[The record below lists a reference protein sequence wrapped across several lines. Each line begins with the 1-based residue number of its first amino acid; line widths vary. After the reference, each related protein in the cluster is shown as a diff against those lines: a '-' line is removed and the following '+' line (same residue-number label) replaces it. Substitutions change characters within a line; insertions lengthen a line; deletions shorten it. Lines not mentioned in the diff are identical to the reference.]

1 MKKFIDIVFDGSP
14 VHFSVECEDNK
25 LRVGDFALFESSRG
39 VEIGKVVKPVFEAE
53 EKVDSKDGEILEI
66 EKIRYLKPATTLDMQ
81 TAKSNKL
88 EAEKIKETT
97 KQKIKEFELEMKID
111 EVFLSLDKSKITIY
125 FTSDGRVDFRN
136 LVKDLATTFKSRI
149 ELKQIGPRDEVRC
162 MGGFGPC
169 GKVCCC
175 KEFLN
180 DFDHV
185 TIKMAKTQNLSL
197 NPTKISGLCGRLM
210 CCLAY
215 ENEHYAETASLM
227 PKINSEVITPNGKGV
242 VVFNDLLKRQITV
255 KLGDENQTELKIFDL
270 NDVKKIAR

>member
-1 MKKFIDIVFDGSP
+1 MKKFINVVFDGSP
-14 VHFSVECEDNK
+14 VNYSIECEDNSLK
-25 LRVGDFALFESSRG
+25 PNDLIVCESSRG
-39 VEIGKVVKPVFEAE
+39 LEIAKVVKSVFESE
-53 EKVDSKDGEILEI
+53 EKENNSEDNILEI
-66 EKIRYLKPATTLDMQ
+66 EKIKFLNRATTNDLNISKQ
-81 TAKSNKL
+81 NKI
-88 EAEKIKETT
+88 EAEKVKETV
-97 KQKIKEFELEMKID
+97 KQKVSELELEMKID
-111 EVFLSLDKSKITIY
+111 GVVISLDKTKITIY

-136 LVKDLATTFKSRI
+136 LVKELATNFKSRI

-215 ENEHYAETASLM
+215 ENEHYSETASLM
-227 PKINSEVITPNGKGV
+227 PKINSEVMTPNGKGV
-242 VVFNDLLKRQITV
+242 VMYNDLLKRQVTV
-255 KLGDENQTELKIFDL
+255 KFGGDNQTEIKVYDVNDIKKLK
-270 NDVKKIAR
+270 

>member
-1 MKKFIDIVFDGSP
+1 MKKFINVVFDGSP
-14 VHFSVECEDNK
+14 VNYSIECEDNSLK
-25 LRVGDFALFESSRG
+25 PNDLVVCESSRG
-39 VEIGKVVKPVFEAE
+39 LEIAKVVKSVFESE
-53 EKVDSKDGEILEI
+53 EKENNSEDNILEI
-66 EKIRYLKPATTLDMQ
+66 EKIKFLNRATTNDLNISKQ
-81 TAKSNKL
+81 NKI
-88 EAEKIKETT
+88 EAEKVKETV
-97 KQKIKEFELEMKID
+97 KQKVSELELEMKID
-111 EVFLSLDKSKITIY
+111 GVVISLDKTKITIY

-136 LVKDLATTFKSRI
+136 LVKELATNFKSRI

-215 ENEHYAETASLM
+215 ENEHYSETASLM
-227 PKINSEVITPNGKGV
+227 PKINSEVMTPNGKGV
-242 VVFNDLLKRQITV
+242 VMYNDLLKRQITV
-255 KLGDENQTELKIFDL
+255 KFGGDNQTEIKVYDVNDIKKLK
-270 NDVKKIAR
+270 

>member
-1 MKKFIDIVFDGSP
+1 MKKFINVVFDGSP
-14 VHFSVECEDNK
+14 VNYSIECEDNS
-25 LRVGDFALFESSRG
+25 LRTNDFIVCESSRG
-39 VEIGKVVKPVFEAE
+39 LEIAKVVKSVFESE
-53 EKVDSKDGEILEI
+53 EKENNSEDNILEI
-66 EKIRYLKPATTLDMQ
+66 EKIKFLNRATTNDLNI
-81 TAKSNKL
+81 AKQNKI
-88 EAEKIKETT
+88 EAEKVKETV
-97 KQKIKEFELEMKID
+97 KQKVSELELEMKID
-111 EVFLSLDKSKITIY
+111 GVVISLDKTKITIY

-136 LVKDLATTFKSRI
+136 LVKELATNFKSRI

-215 ENEHYAETASLM
+215 ENEHYSETASLM
-227 PKINSEVITPNGKGV
+227 PKINSEVMTPNGKGV
-242 VVFNDLLKRQITV
+242 VMYNDLLKRQVTV
-255 KLGDENQTELKIFDL
+255 KFGGDNQTEIKVYDVNDIKKLK
-270 NDVKKIAR
+270 

>member
-14 VHFSVECEDNK
+14 VHFSVECEDNNLK
-25 LRVGDFALFESSRG
+25 INDMATFETTRGIEVGR
-39 VEIGKVVKPVFEAE
+39 VVKTVYEAE
-53 EKVDSKDGEILEI
+53 EKADQKENEILEV
-66 EKIRYLKPATTLDMQ
+66 EKIKYIKPATLTDLK
-81 TAKSNKL
+81 TAKLNKE
-88 EAEKIKETT
+88 EAEKIKNIT
-97 KQKIKEFELEMKID
+97 KNKIKEFELEMKID
-111 EVFLSLDKSKITIY
+111 EVFLSLDKSKISIY

-210 CCLAY
+210 CCLGY

-227 PKINSEVITPNGKGV
+227 PKVNSEVSTPNGKGT
-242 VVFNDLLKRQITV
+242 VVFNDLLKRQVTV
-255 KLGDENQTELKIFDL
+255 KLGDENQTELKVFDL
-270 NDVKKIAR
+270 NDIKKIVR

>member
-1 MKKFIDIVFDGSP
+1 MKKFINVVFDGSP
-14 VHFSVECEDNK
+14 VNYSIECEDYSLKPND
-25 LRVGDFALFESSRG
+25 LIVCESSRG
-39 VEIGKVVKPVFEAE
+39 LEVAKVVKSVFEAE
-53 EKVDSKDGEILEI
+53 EKENNSEDNILEI
-66 EKIRYLKPATTLDMQ
+66 EKIKYLNRATTNDLNISKQ
-81 TAKSNKL
+81 NKI
-88 EAEKIKETT
+88 EAEKVKETV
-97 KQKIKEFELEMKID
+97 KQKVNELELEMKVDGVVI
-111 EVFLSLDKSKITIY
+111 SLDKTKITIY

-136 LVKDLATTFKSRI
+136 LVKELATNFKSRI

-215 ENEHYAETASLM
+215 ENEHYSETASLM
-227 PKINSEVITPNGKGV
+227 PKINSEVMTPNGKGV
-242 VVFNDLLKRQITV
+242 VIFNDLLKRQVTV
-255 KLGDENQTELKIFDL
+255 KFGGDNQTEIKVYDL
-270 NDVKKIAR
+270 NNIKKLK

>member
-1 MKKFIDIVFDGSP
+1 MKKFINVVFDGSP
-14 VHFSVECEDNK
+14 VNYSIECEDNSLK
-25 LRVGDFALFESSRG
+25 PNDLIVCESSRG
-39 VEIGKVVKPVFEAE
+39 LEIAKVVKSVFEAE
-53 EKVDSKDGEILEI
+53 EKENNSEDNILEI
-66 EKIRYLKPATTLDMQ
+66 EKIKYLNRATTNDLNISKQ
-81 TAKSNKL
+81 NKV
-88 EAEKIKETT
+88 EAEKVKETV
-97 KQKIKEFELEMKID
+97 KQKVNELELEMKID
-111 EVFLSLDKSKITIY
+111 GVVISLDKSKITIY

-136 LVKDLATTFKSRI
+136 LVKELATNFKSRI

-215 ENEHYAETASLM
+215 ENEHYSETASLM

-242 VVFNDLLKRQITV
+242 VIFNDLLKRQVTV
-255 KLGDENQTELKIFDL
+255 KFGGDNQTEIKVYDL
-270 NDVKKIAR
+270 NNIKKLK

>member
-1 MKKFIDIVFDGSP
+1 MKKFINVVFDGSP
-14 VHFSVECEDNK
+14 VNYSIECEDNSLK
-25 LRVGDFALFESSRG
+25 PNDLVVCESSRG
-39 VEIGKVVKPVFEAE
+39 LEIAKVVKSVFEAE
-53 EKVDSKDGEILEI
+53 EKENNSEDNILEI
-66 EKIRYLKPATTLDMQ
+66 EKIKYLNRATTNDLNISKQ
-81 TAKSNKL
+81 NKT
-88 EAEKIKETT
+88 EAEKVKETV
-97 KQKIKEFELEMKID
+97 KQKVNELELEMKVDGVVI
-111 EVFLSLDKSKITIY
+111 SLDKSKITIY

-136 LVKDLATTFKSRI
+136 LVKELATNFKSRI

-215 ENEHYAETASLM
+215 ENEHYSETASLM
-227 PKINSEVITPNGKGV
+227 PKINSEVMAPNGKGV
-242 VVFNDLLKRQITV
+242 VIFNDLLKRQVTV
-255 KLGDENQTELKIFDL
+255 KFGGDNQTEIKVYDVNNIKKLK
-270 NDVKKIAR
+270 

>member
-1 MKKFIDIVFDGSP
+1 MKKFINIVFDGSP
-14 VHFSVECEDNK
+14 VHYSVECEDNNLK
-25 LRVGDFALFESSRG
+25 VGDFGVFESSRG
-39 VEIGKVVKPVFEAE
+39 IELGKVVSPIFEAE
-53 EKVDSKDGEILEI
+53 EKENNKNEEILEI
-66 EKIRYLKPATTLDMQ
+66 EKIRYVKPATSFDLQ
-81 TAKSNKL
+81 TAKANK
-88 EAEKIKETT
+88 AESQKIKETT
-97 KQKIKEFELEMKID
+97 KRKIKEFELEMKID

-210 CCLAY
+210 CCLGY

-227 PKINSEVITPNGKGV
+227 PKVNSEVSTPSGKGI
-242 VVFNDLLKRQITV
+242 VVFNDLLKRQVTV
-255 KLGDENQTELKIFDL
+255 KLGDENQTELKVFDL
-270 NDVKKIAR
+270 NDIKKITR

>member
-53 EKVDSKDGEILEI
+53 EKVDSKDGEILEV

-97 KQKIKEFELEMKID
+97 KQKIKEFDLEMKID

>member
-1 MKKFIDIVFDGSP
+1 MKKFINVVFDGSP
-14 VHFSVECEDNK
+14 VNYSIECEDNSLK
-25 LRVGDFALFESSRG
+25 PNDLIVCESSRG
-39 VEIGKVVKPVFEAE
+39 LEIAKVVKSVFEAE
-53 EKVDSKDGEILEI
+53 EKENNSEDNILEI
-66 EKIRYLKPATTLDMQ
+66 EKIKYLNRATTNDLNISKQ
-81 TAKSNKL
+81 NKV
-88 EAEKIKETT
+88 EAEKVKETV
-97 KQKIKEFELEMKID
+97 KQKVNELELEMKVDGVVI
-111 EVFLSLDKSKITIY
+111 SLDKTKITIY

-136 LVKDLATTFKSRI
+136 LVKELATNFKSRI

-215 ENEHYAETASLM
+215 ENEHYSETASLM
-227 PKINSEVITPNGKGV
+227 PKINSEVMTPNGKGV
-242 VVFNDLLKRQITV
+242 VMYNDLLKRQVTV
-255 KLGDENQTELKIFDL
+255 KFGGDNQTEIKVYDVNNIKKLK
-270 NDVKKIAR
+270 

>member
-39 VEIGKVVKPVFEAE
+39 VEIGKVVKSVFEAE
-53 EKVDSKDGEILEI
+53 EKVDSKDGEMLEV

>member
-1 MKKFIDIVFDGSP
+1 MKNFINIVFDGSP
-14 VHFSVECEDNK
+14 VHFSVECEDKNLK
-25 LRVGDFALFESSRG
+25 VGDLGVFETSRG
-39 VEIGKVVKPVFEAE
+39 LEIGKVVKPLFNAE
-53 EKVDSKDGEILEI
+53 EKENNKEVEILEV
-66 EKIRYLKPATTLDMQ
+66 EKIKFLKMATPSDLQ
-81 TAKSNKL
+81 TAKANKT
-88 EAEKIKETT
+88 EAAKIKDVT
-97 KQKIKEFELEMKID
+97 KNKIKDFELEMKID

-227 PKINSEVITPNGKGV
+227 PKINSEVLTPNGKGI

-255 KLGDENQTELKIFDL
+255 KLGDENQTELKVFDL
-270 NDVKKIAR
+270 NDIKKIVR

>member
-53 EKVDSKDGEILEI
+53 EKVDSKDGEMLEV

-111 EVFLSLDKSKITIY
+111 EVFLSLDKSKITI
-125 FTSDGRVDFRN
+125 FGN
-136 LVKDLATTFKSRI
+136 LNTNQWSFEFISITT
-149 ELKQIGPRDEVRC
+149 
-162 MGGFGPC
+162 
-169 GKVCCC
+169 
-175 KEFLN
+175 
-180 DFDHV
+180 
-185 TIKMAKTQNLSL
+185 T
-197 NPTKISGLCGRLM
+197 TK
-210 CCLAY
+210 
-215 ENEHYAETASLM
+215 NTH
-227 PKINSEVITPNGKGV
+227 
-242 VVFNDLLKRQITV
+242 
-255 KLGDENQTELKIFDL
+255 
-270 NDVKKIAR
+270 

>member
-1 MKKFIDIVFDGSP
+1 MKKFINVVFDGSP
-14 VHFSVECEDNK
+14 VNYSIVCEDNSLK
-25 LRVGDFALFESSRG
+25 PNDLVVCESSRG
-39 VEIGKVVKPVFEAE
+39 LEIAKVVKSVFESE
-53 EKVDSKDGEILEI
+53 EKENNSEDNILEI
-66 EKIRYLKPATTLDMQ
+66 EKIKYLNRATTNDLNISKQ
-81 TAKSNKL
+81 NKI
-88 EAEKIKETT
+88 EAEKVKETV
-97 KQKIKEFELEMKID
+97 KQKVSELELEMKID
-111 EVFLSLDKSKITIY
+111 GVVISLDKTKITIY

-136 LVKDLATTFKSRI
+136 LVKELATNFKSRI

-215 ENEHYAETASLM
+215 ENEHYSETASLM
-227 PKINSEVITPNGKGV
+227 PKINSEVMTPNGKGV
-242 VVFNDLLKRQITV
+242 VMYNDLLKRQVTV
-255 KLGDENQTELKIFDL
+255 KFGGDNQTEIKVYDVNDIKKLK
-270 NDVKKIAR
+270 

>member
-1 MKKFIDIVFDGSP
+1 MKKFINVVFDGSP
-14 VHFSVECEDNK
+14 VNYSIECEDNYLK
-25 LRVGDFALFESSRG
+25 PNDLVVCESSRG
-39 VEIGKVVKPVFEAE
+39 LEIAKVVKSVFEAE
-53 EKVDSKDGEILEI
+53 KKENNSEDNILEI
-66 EKIRYLKPATTLDMQ
+66 EKIKYLNRATTNDLNISKQ
-81 TAKSNKL
+81 NKI
-88 EAEKIKETT
+88 EAEKVKEIV
-97 KQKIKEFELEMKID
+97 KQKVNDLELEMKVDGVVI
-111 EVFLSLDKSKITIY
+111 SLDKSKITIY

-136 LVKDLATTFKSRI
+136 LVKELATNFKSRI

-215 ENEHYAETASLM
+215 ENEHYSETASLM
-227 PKINSEVITPNGKGV
+227 PKINSEVMTPNGKGV
-242 VVFNDLLKRQITV
+242 VMYNDLLKRQVTV
-255 KLGDENQTELKIFDL
+255 KFGGDNQTEIKVYDVNDIKKLK
-270 NDVKKIAR
+270 

>member
-1 MKKFIDIVFDGSP
+1 MKKFINVVFDGSP
-14 VHFSVECEDNK
+14 VNYSIECEDNSLK
-25 LRVGDFALFESSRG
+25 PNDLVVCESSRG
-39 VEIGKVVKPVFEAE
+39 LEIAKVVKSVFESE
-53 EKVDSKDGEILEI
+53 EKENNSEDNILEI
-66 EKIRYLKPATTLDMQ
+66 EKIKYLNRATTNDLNISKQ
-81 TAKSNKL
+81 NKI
-88 EAEKIKETT
+88 EAEKVKETV
-97 KQKIKEFELEMKID
+97 KQKVSELELEMKID
-111 EVFLSLDKSKITIY
+111 GVVISLDKTKITIY

-136 LVKDLATTFKSRI
+136 LVKELATNFKSRI

-215 ENEHYAETASLM
+215 ENEHYSETASLM
-227 PKINSEVITPNGKGV
+227 PKINSEVMTPNGKGV
-242 VVFNDLLKRQITV
+242 VMYNDLLKRQVTV
-255 KLGDENQTELKIFDL
+255 KFGGDNQTEIKVYDVNDIKKLK
-270 NDVKKIAR
+270 

>member
-1 MKKFIDIVFDGSP
+1 MKNFINVVFDGSP
-14 VHFSVECEDNK
+14 VNYTVECDDASLKPND
-25 LRVGDFALFESSRG
+25 LIICESSRG
-39 VEIGKVVKPVFEAE
+39 NEVAKVVKSLFTAD
-53 EKVDSKDGEILEI
+53 EKENENEGDILEI
-66 EKIRYLKPATTLDMQ
+66 EKIKYL
-81 TAKSNKL
+81 NKASSTDL
-88 EAEKIKETT
+88 KNQKQNKIEAEKMKKIVKE
-97 KQKIKEFELEMKID
+97 KVAELNLEMKID
-111 EVFLSLDKSKITIY
+111 DVFVSLDKTKITIY

-136 LVKDLATTFKSRI
+136 LVKELATNFKSRI

-215 ENEHYAETASLM
+215 ENEHYSETASLM
-227 PKINSEVITPNGKGV
+227 PKINSEVITPNGKGIV
-242 VVFNDLLKRQITV
+242 MYNDLLKRQVTV
-255 KLGDENQTELKIFDL
+255 KFGDDNQTELKVFDL
-270 NDVKKIAR
+270 NDIKKIK

>member
-1 MKKFIDIVFDGSP
+1 MKKFINVVFDGSP
-14 VHFSVECEDNK
+14 VNYSIECEDNSLK
-25 LRVGDFALFESSRG
+25 PNDLVVCESSRG
-39 VEIGKVVKPVFEAE
+39 LEIAKVVKSVFESE
-53 EKVDSKDGEILEI
+53 EKENNSEDNILEI
-66 EKIRYLKPATTLDMQ
+66 EKIKFLNRATTNDLNI
-81 TAKSNKL
+81 AKQNKI
-88 EAEKIKETT
+88 EAEKVKETV
-97 KQKIKEFELEMKID
+97 KQKVSELELEMKID
-111 EVFLSLDKSKITIY
+111 GVVISLDKTKITIY

-136 LVKDLATTFKSRI
+136 LVKELATNFKSRI

-215 ENEHYAETASLM
+215 ENEHYSETASLM
-227 PKINSEVITPNGKGV
+227 PKINSEVMTPNGKGV
-242 VVFNDLLKRQITV
+242 VMYNDLLKRQVTV
-255 KLGDENQTELKIFDL
+255 KFGGDNQTEIKVYDVNDIKKLK
-270 NDVKKIAR
+270 

>member
-1 MKKFIDIVFDGSP
+1 MKKFINVVFDGSP
-14 VHFSVECEDNK
+14 VNYSIECEDNSLK
-25 LRVGDFALFESSRG
+25 PNDLVVCESSRG
-39 VEIGKVVKPVFEAE
+39 LEIAKVVKSVFEAE
-53 EKVDSKDGEILEI
+53 EKENNSEDNILEI
-66 EKIRYLKPATTLDMQ
+66 EKIKYLNRATTNDLNISKQ
-81 TAKSNKL
+81 NKI
-88 EAEKIKETT
+88 EAEKVKETV
-97 KQKIKEFELEMKID
+97 KQKVNELELEMKVDGVVI
-111 EVFLSLDKSKITIY
+111 SLDKTKITIY

-136 LVKDLATTFKSRI
+136 LVKELATNFKSRI

-215 ENEHYAETASLM
+215 ENEHYSETASLM
-227 PKINSEVITPNGKGV
+227 PKINSEVMTPNGKGV
-242 VVFNDLLKRQITV
+242 VIFNDLLKRQVTV
-255 KLGDENQTELKIFDL
+255 KFGGDNQTEIKVYDL
-270 NDVKKIAR
+270 NNIKKLK

>member
-1 MKKFIDIVFDGSP
+1 MKKFINVVFDGSP
-14 VHFSVECEDNK
+14 VNYSIECEDNSLK
-25 LRVGDFALFESSRG
+25 PNDLVVCESSRG
-39 VEIGKVVKPVFEAE
+39 LEIAKVVKSVFESE
-53 EKVDSKDGEILEI
+53 EKENNSEDNILEI
-66 EKIRYLKPATTLDMQ
+66 EKIKYLNRATTNDLNISKQ
-81 TAKSNKL
+81 NKI
-88 EAEKIKETT
+88 EAEKVKETV
-97 KQKIKEFELEMKID
+97 KQKVSELELEMKID
-111 EVFLSLDKSKITIY
+111 GVVISLDKTKITIY

-136 LVKDLATTFKSRI
+136 LVKELATNFKSRI

-210 CCLAY
+210 YCLAY
-215 ENEHYAETASLM
+215 ENEHYSETASLM
-227 PKINSEVITPNGKGV
+227 PKINSEVMTPNGKGV
-242 VVFNDLLKRQITV
+242 VMYNDLLKRQVTV
-255 KLGDENQTELKIFDL
+255 KFGGDNQTEIKVYDVNDIKKLK
-270 NDVKKIAR
+270 

>member
-1 MKKFIDIVFDGSP
+1 MKKFINVVFDGSP
-14 VHFSVECEDNK
+14 VNYSIECEDNSLK
-25 LRVGDFALFESSRG
+25 PNDLIVCESSRG
-39 VEIGKVVKPVFEAE
+39 LEIAKVVKSVFEAE
-53 EKVDSKDGEILEI
+53 EKENNSEDNILEI
-66 EKIRYLKPATTLDMQ
+66 EKIKYLNRATTNDLNISKQ
-81 TAKSNKL
+81 NKT
-88 EAEKIKETT
+88 EAEKVKETV
-97 KQKIKEFELEMKID
+97 KQKVNELELEMKVDGVVI
-111 EVFLSLDKSKITIY
+111 SLDKTKITIY

-136 LVKDLATTFKSRI
+136 LVKELATNFKSRI

-215 ENEHYAETASLM
+215 ENEHYSETASLM
-227 PKINSEVITPNGKGV
+227 PKINSEVMTPNGKGV
-242 VVFNDLLKRQITV
+242 VIFNDLLKRQVTV
-255 KLGDENQTELKIFDL
+255 KFGGDNQTEIKVYDVNNIKKLK
-270 NDVKKIAR
+270 

>member
-1 MKKFIDIVFDGSP
+1 MKKFINVVFDGSP
-14 VHFSVECEDNK
+14 VNYSIECEDNSLK
-25 LRVGDFALFESSRG
+25 PNDLVVCESSRG
-39 VEIGKVVKPVFEAE
+39 LEIAKVVKSVFEAE
-53 EKVDSKDGEILEI
+53 EKEDNSEDNILEI
-66 EKIRYLKPATTLDMQ
+66 EKIKYLNRSTTNDLNISKQ
-81 TAKSNKL
+81 NKI
-88 EAEKIKETT
+88 EAEKVKETV
-97 KQKIKEFELEMKID
+97 KQKVSELELEMKID
-111 EVFLSLDKSKITIY
+111 GVVISLDKTKITIY

-136 LVKDLATTFKSRI
+136 LVKELATNFKSRI

-215 ENEHYAETASLM
+215 ENEHYSETASLM
-227 PKINSEVITPNGKGV
+227 PKINSEVMTPNGKGV
-242 VVFNDLLKRQITV
+242 VIFNDLLKRQVTV
-255 KLGDENQTELKIFDL
+255 KFGGDNQTEIKVYDVNNIKKLK
-270 NDVKKIAR
+270 

>member
-1 MKKFIDIVFDGSP
+1 MKKFINVVFDGSP
-14 VHFSVECEDNK
+14 VNYSIECEDNSLK
-25 LRVGDFALFESSRG
+25 PNYLVVCESSRG
-39 VEIGKVVKPVFEAE
+39 LEIAKVVKSVFEAE
-53 EKVDSKDGEILEI
+53 EKENNSEDNILEI
-66 EKIRYLKPATTLDMQ
+66 EKIKYLNRATTNDLNISKQ
-81 TAKSNKL
+81 NKT
-88 EAEKIKETT
+88 EAEKVKETV
-97 KQKIKEFELEMKID
+97 KQKVNELELEMKID
-111 EVFLSLDKSKITIY
+111 GVVISLDKTKITIY

-136 LVKDLATTFKSRI
+136 LVKELATNFKSRI

-215 ENEHYAETASLM
+215 ENEHYSETASLM
-227 PKINSEVITPNGKGV
+227 PKINSEVMTPNGKGV
-242 VVFNDLLKRQITV
+242 VIFNDLLKRQVTV
-255 KLGDENQTELKIFDL
+255 KFGGDNQTEIKVYDVNNIKKLK
-270 NDVKKIAR
+270 

>member
-1 MKKFIDIVFDGSP
+1 MKNFINVVLDGSP
-14 VHFSVECEDNK
+14 VNYTVECDDDSLKPND
-25 LRVGDFALFESSRG
+25 LIICESSRG
-39 VEIGKVVKPVFEAE
+39 NEVAKVIKSLFTAE
-53 EKVDSKDGEILEI
+53 EKENENEGDILEI
-66 EKIRYLKPATTLDMQ
+66 EKIKYL
-81 TAKSNKL
+81 NKASSTDL
-88 EAEKIKETT
+88 KNQKQNKIEAEKMKKIVKE
-97 KQKIKEFELEMKID
+97 KVAELNLEMKID
-111 EVFLSLDKSKITIY
+111 DVFVSLDKTKITIY

-136 LVKDLATTFKSRI
+136 LVKELATNFKSRI

-215 ENEHYAETASLM
+215 ENEHYSETASLM
-227 PKINSEVITPNGKGV
+227 PKINSEVITPNGKGIV
-242 VVFNDLLKRQITV
+242 MYNDLLKRQVTV
-255 KLGDENQTELKIFDL
+255 KFGDDNQTELKVFDL
-270 NDVKKIAR
+270 NDIKKIK

>member
-1 MKKFIDIVFDGSP
+1 MKKFINVVFDGSP
-14 VHFSVECEDNK
+14 VNYSIECEDNSLK
-25 LRVGDFALFESSRG
+25 PNDLVVCESSRG
-39 VEIGKVVKPVFEAE
+39 LEIAKVVKSVFEAE
-53 EKVDSKDGEILEI
+53 EKENNSEDNILEI
-66 EKIRYLKPATTLDMQ
+66 EKIKYLNRATTNDLNISKQ
-81 TAKSNKL
+81 NKT
-88 EAEKIKETT
+88 EAEKVKETV
-97 KQKIKEFELEMKID
+97 KQKVNELELEMKID
-111 EVFLSLDKSKITIY
+111 GVVISLDKTKITIY

-136 LVKDLATTFKSRI
+136 LVKELATNFKSRI

-215 ENEHYAETASLM
+215 ENEHYSETASLM
-227 PKINSEVITPNGKGV
+227 PKINSEVMTPNGKGV
-242 VVFNDLLKRQITV
+242 VIFNDLLKRQVTV
-255 KLGDENQTELKIFDL
+255 KFGGDNQTEIKVYDL
-270 NDVKKIAR
+270 NNIKKLK

>member
-53 EKVDSKDGEILEI
+53 EKVDSKDGEILEV
-66 EKIRYLKPATTLDMQ
+66 EKIRYLKPATTLDIQ

-136 LVKDLATTFKSRI
+136 LVKDLATKFFI
-149 ELKQIGPRDEVRC
+149 
-162 MGGFGPC
+162 
-169 GKVCCC
+169 
-175 KEFLN
+175 
-180 DFDHV
+180 
-185 TIKMAKTQNLSL
+185 IK
-197 NPTKISGLCGRLM
+197 LC
-210 CCLAY
+210 Y
-215 ENEHYAETASLM
+215 
-227 PKINSEVITPNGKGV
+227 I
-242 VVFNDLLKRQITV
+242 
-255 KLGDENQTELKIFDL
+255 
-270 NDVKKIAR
+270 

>member
-1 MKKFIDIVFDGSP
+1 MKKFINVVFDGSP
-14 VHFSVECEDNK
+14 VNYSIECEDNSLK
-25 LRVGDFALFESSRG
+25 PNDLVVCESSRG
-39 VEIGKVVKPVFEAE
+39 LEIAKVVKSVFESE
-53 EKVDSKDGEILEI
+53 EKENNSEDNILEI
-66 EKIRYLKPATTLDMQ
+66 EKIKYLNRATTNDLNISKQ
-81 TAKSNKL
+81 NKI
-88 EAEKIKETT
+88 EAEKVKEIV
-97 KQKIKEFELEMKID
+97 KQKVNDLELEMKID
-111 EVFLSLDKSKITIY
+111 GVVISLDKTKITIY

-136 LVKDLATTFKSRI
+136 LVKELATNFKSRI

-215 ENEHYAETASLM
+215 ENEHYSETASLM
-227 PKINSEVITPNGKGV
+227 PKINSEVMTPNGKGV
-242 VVFNDLLKRQITV
+242 VIFNDLLKRQVTV
-255 KLGDENQTELKIFDL
+255 KFGGDNQTEIKVYDVNNIKKLK
-270 NDVKKIAR
+270 

>member
-1 MKKFIDIVFDGSP
+1 MKKFINVVFDGSP
-14 VHFSVECEDNK
+14 VNYSIECEDNSLK
-25 LRVGDFALFESSRG
+25 PNDLVVCESSRG
-39 VEIGKVVKPVFEAE
+39 LEVAKVVKSVFEAE
-53 EKVDSKDGEILEI
+53 EKEDKSEGNILEI
-66 EKIRYLKPATTLDMQ
+66 EKIKYLNRATTNDLNI
-81 TAKSNKL
+81 AKQNKI
-88 EAEKIKETT
+88 EAEKVKETV
-97 KQKIKEFELEMKID
+97 KQKVNELELEMKID
-111 EVFLSLDKSKITIY
+111 GVVISLDKSKITIY

-136 LVKDLATTFKSRI
+136 LVKELATNFKSRI

-180 DFDHV
+180 NFDHV

-215 ENEHYAETASLM
+215 ENEHYSETASLM
-227 PKINSEVITPNGKGV
+227 PKINSEVMTPNGKGV
-242 VVFNDLLKRQITV
+242 VMYNDLLKRQVTV
-255 KLGDENQTELKIFDL
+255 KFGGDNQTELKVYDV
-270 NDVKKIAR
+270 NDIKKLK

>member
-1 MKKFIDIVFDGSP
+1 MKKFINVVFDGSP
-14 VHFSVECEDNK
+14 VNYSIECEDNSLK
-25 LRVGDFALFESSRG
+25 PNDLVVCESSRG
-39 VEIGKVVKPVFEAE
+39 LEIAKVVKSVFESE
-53 EKVDSKDGEILEI
+53 EKENNSEDNILEI
-66 EKIRYLKPATTLDMQ
+66 EKIKYLNRATTNDLNISKQ
-81 TAKSNKL
+81 NKI
-88 EAEKIKETT
+88 EAEKVKETV
-97 KQKIKEFELEMKID
+97 KQKVSELELEMKID
-111 EVFLSLDKSKITIY
+111 GVVISLDKTKITIY
-125 FTSDGRVDFRN
+125 FTSDGRVDFGN
-136 LVKDLATTFKSRI
+136 LVKELATNFKSRI

-215 ENEHYAETASLM
+215 ENEHYSETASLM
-227 PKINSEVITPNGKGV
+227 PKINSEVMTPNGKGV
-242 VVFNDLLKRQITV
+242 VMYNDLLKRQVTV
-255 KLGDENQTELKIFDL
+255 KFGGDNQTEIKVYDVNDIKKLK
-270 NDVKKIAR
+270 

>member
-1 MKKFIDIVFDGSP
+1 MKKFINVVFDGSP
-14 VHFSVECEDNK
+14 VNYSIECEDNSLK
-25 LRVGDFALFESSRG
+25 PNDLVVCESSRG
-39 VEIGKVVKPVFEAE
+39 LEIAKVVKSVFEAE
-53 EKVDSKDGEILEI
+53 EKENNSEDNILEI
-66 EKIRYLKPATTLDMQ
+66 EKIKYLNRATTNDLNISKQ
-81 TAKSNKL
+81 NKT
-88 EAEKIKETT
+88 EAEKVKETV
-97 KQKIKEFELEMKID
+97 KQKVNELELEMKID
-111 EVFLSLDKSKITIY
+111 GVVISLDKTKITIY

-136 LVKDLATTFKSRI
+136 LVKELATNFKSRI

-215 ENEHYAETASLM
+215 ENEHYSETASLM
-227 PKINSEVITPNGKGV
+227 PKINSEVMTPNGKGV
-242 VVFNDLLKRQITV
+242 VMYNDLLKRQVTV
-255 KLGDENQTELKIFDL
+255 KFGGDNQTEIKVYDVNNIKKLK
-270 NDVKKIAR
+270 